1 MTETIKQRMTYEV
14 DPETIFAMYLDEG
27 FVREKNERTGGRDV
41 EVEVNTADGGG
52 CIVTSR
58 RLPAKLPSFAR
69 QLTGDE
75 ISLTQTDRWHLPAE
89 DGSRTGTVKI
99 EFHGLPM
106 KATGTFKLS
115 PLADGSECLV
125 ELELKASVPLIGRKI
140 EKVAAEY
147 VQKAV
152 GAEERIGREWLAE
165 HGPEDA

>member
-1 MTETIKQRMTYEV
+1 MTYEV

-41 EVEVNTADGGG
+41 EVEVDTADGGG

-75 ISLTQTDRWHLPAE
+75 ISLTQTDHWHLPAE